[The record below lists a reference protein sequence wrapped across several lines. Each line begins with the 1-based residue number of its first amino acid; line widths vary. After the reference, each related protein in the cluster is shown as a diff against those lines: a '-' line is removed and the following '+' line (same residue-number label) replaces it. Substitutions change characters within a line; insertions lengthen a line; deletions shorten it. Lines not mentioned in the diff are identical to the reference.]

1 MATCRTMGRSR
12 GNMCALSLV
21 IFLQL
26 LVSGCLSAPVN
37 NSNTMAATSQGIQL
51 GNTKQNESP
60 SIITVD
66 KKVNDTVPSPSQPS
80 VVAATESKKPATP
93 AGSDSAAAAAAP
105 KNSST
110 TAAAATAPKN
120 SSTTAAAAA
129 TAPKNSSTTT
139 AAAATAPK
147 NSSTTTAAAA
157 TAPKNSSTTAAA
169 TAPKNSS
176 TTAIGPKVTEKE
188 HEETALD
195 PVTIIETS
203 DHSLLPEPVDPVI
216 AEVANSQQ
224 TENQSTDKPAV
235 AETTTTAISDYKS
248 SIALNPSTEQEPD
261 LDLQPT
267 TDGGPARHIDLDNY
281 PEEED
286 EDDDAAYNDV
296 YENNSMNMAKG
307 EPVSRLQPEDM
318 EVTRYKG
325 ADSYNTED
333 EDSHFFFH
341 LVILAFLVAIVYITY
356 HNKRKIYLLAQSRR
370 WKDGLCSRNTVEYHR
385 LDQNVNEAMPSL
397 KMTRDYV
404 F

>member
-12 GNMCALSLV
+12 GNICALSLV

-26 LVSGCLSAPVN
+26 LVSGCLSAVIKN
-37 NSNTMAATSQGIQL
+37 NTAVTSQGMQHE
-51 GNTKQNESP
+51 NTTQNASP
-60 SIITVD
+60 PSNITVD

-80 VVAATESKKPATP
+80 VVATRESKKPVTP
-93 AGSDSAAAAAAP
+93 TGSDSAAAAAA
-105 KNSST
+105 
-110 TAAAATAPKN
+110 AAT
-120 SSTTAAAAA
+120 T
-129 TAPKNSSTTT
+129 
-139 AAAATAPK
+139 
-147 NSSTTTAAAA
+147 
-157 TAPKNSSTTAAA
+157 
-169 TAPKNSS
+169 PKNSS

-188 HEETALD
+188 ETA

-203 DHSLLPEPVDPVI
+203 DNPLPPEPVDPVI
-216 AEVANSQQ
+216 DEVAKNSV
-224 TENQSTDKPAV
+224 ENQSTDKPAV
-235 AETTTTAISDYKS
+235 AETTTTAIPEVPTTRVTTPESANPVTEKKATKTDYKT
-248 SIALNPSTEQEPD
+248 SIALNSSTEQEPD
-261 LDLQPT
+261 IDLQPT

-286 EDDDAAYNDV
+286 EDDDATYNDV
-296 YENNSMNMAKG
+296 YENNSMNMAKE
-307 EPVSRLQPEDM
+307 EPVSRLQPEEM

>member
-26 LVSGCLSAPVN
+26 LVSGCLSVPIN
-37 NSNTMAATSQGIQL
+37 NRDTMKATSQGIQL

-66 KKVNDTVPSPSQPS
+66 KKVNDTVPLPSQPS

-93 AGSDSAAAAAAP
+93 AGSDSAAAAAATAPKNSSTATAP

-110 TAAAATAPKN
+110 TTAAATAPKN
-120 SSTTAAAAA
+120 SSTTAAAA
-129 TAPKNSSTTT
+129 
-139 AAAATAPK
+139 
-147 NSSTTTAAAA
+147 
-157 TAPKNSSTTAAA
+157 AAA

-176 TTAIGPKVTEKE
+176 TTAIGPKVPEKE
-188 HEETALD
+188 HEETAPD
-195 PVTIIETS
+195 PITIIETS
-203 DHSLLPEPVDPVI
+203 DNPLLPEPVDPVI
-216 AEVANSQQ
+216 EEVANSQ
-224 TENQSTDKPAV
+224 ENQSTDKHAV
-235 AETTTTAISDYKS
+235 AETTTTAIPEVSTACVTTPESANPVTEAPVSDYKS
-248 SIALNPSTEQEPD
+248 SIALNPSTELEPD

-281 PEEED
+281 PDEED
-286 EDDDAAYNDV
+286 EDDDATYDDV